1 MAEQNLNPQGYNYG
15 LEPKNIN
22 PFWGNGGGGDIGDI
36 NINVYVGE
44 EVGTPYGYC
53 EKYKDEETGEW
64 NLDFYFENIKGEQG
78 ESGASLTPGQNIQ
91 IEDGVISATDTT
103 YTAGSGIDITNGVIS
118 ATGGGGSTYTNGYG
132 IDIASDIISLNIPT
146 IIVDID
152 TSSSFYTVLSGISA
166 GQWAHLS
173 DPSEVTIRTD
183 FDPTNISS
191 MNMMQ
196 ANIYFKGDNSAPI
209 GLDIGVLEV
218 FGSGRTLENVAYL
231 TPMSIG
237 GGWNGL
243 ARANIQI
250 MFDATTSTWSAS
262 ELHIL
267 RLL

>member
-1 MAEQNLNPQGYNYG
+1 MAGQNLNPQGYNYG
-15 LEPKNIN
+15 IEPQNNN
-22 PFWGNGGGGDIGDI
+22 PFWGGGGGGGDIGDI
-36 NINVYVGE
+36 EVGVSVGQSVGE
-44 EVGTPYGYC
+44 PSGYV
-53 EKYKDEETGEW
+53 EKYQDDEEQW
-64 NLDFYFENIKGEQG
+64 HLDFYFENIKGEQG
-78 ESGASLTPGQNIQ
+78 EQGPQG
-91 IEDGVISATDTT
+91 E
-103 YTAGSGIDITNGVIS
+103 
-118 ATGGGGSTYTNGYG
+118 TGPQGPEGPQGPQGEPGGGSAYTSGYA
-132 IDIASDIISLNIPT
+132 IDISSDIISLNIPT

-152 TSSSFYTVLSGISA
+152 TSSSFYTALSGISA

-173 DPSEVTIRTD
+173 DPSEVTIHAD

-191 MNMMQ
+191 ASMMQ

-218 FGSGRTLENVAYL
+218 FGSGSTLENIAYL

-250 MFDATTSTWSAS
+250 MFDATTNTWSVS